1 MTQPTPTSTPHPIQQ
16 YWQLLA
22 RYLRPQRGRV
32 AVMTV
37 ALLGG
42 ITLQLIH
49 PQVLARFID
58 VAVADATADA
68 LLNLAL
74 MYIGVALGE
83 QVLRV
88 VSVYAA
94 SSVGW
99 TATNALRADLAA
111 HCMSLDLAF
120 HKTRTPG
127 ELIERV
133 DGDVTTLS
141 RFFSQFIIIILG
153 NGLLLVGVVIALFF
167 VHPLAG
173 VGGLVFTVAAL
184 LLMLRLRNIAVPYF
198 RDYRQQAADF
208 YGFAGEQLT
217 GREDINA
224 NGAHGFFLRR
234 LFEINQAWM
243 LVYHKARLASTTL
256 WASTD
261 ATFALGSVLALT
273 IGALLFQ
280 GDLISIGMV
289 FLIFNY
295 FSQLARPI
303 TQIREEIELFQ
314 QADASIQRIRELLDT
329 ESRLDAGGETRIPD
343 GAFALVFDKVSFH
356 YDDPDSDEE
365 RDWALRDIDF
375 ELPAGETLGLLGRT
389 GSGKSTT
396 ARLLLRLYDPQRGE
410 IRLNNVPLRESPLT
424 DLRQRVGLVTQD
436 VQIFEA
442 SVRDN
447 ITFFDDRIPD
457 RQVIEAFAL
466 LGLTSWFETLPNGLD
481 TPLGSDGRGLSAGEA
496 QLVAFARVFLKQP
509 GLIILDEA
517 SSRLDPLTERLI
529 EQAVDRLLEGRTG
542 IIIAHRLATVQR
554 TDRIMVLENGHVV
567 EYGKRAELAQ
577 TPDSRFSALL
587 RAGQMDLLA

>member
-1 MTQPTPTSTPHPIQQ
+1 MTTPIHR

-22 RYLRPQRGRV
+22 HYLRPQRARV
-32 AVMTV
+32 VVMAVT
-37 ALLGG
+37 LLGS
-42 ITLQLIH
+42 IALQLVH
-49 PQVLARFID
+49 PQILARFID
-58 VAVADATADA
+58 TAVADSTADV

-74 MYIGVALGE
+74 LYIGIVLVE
-83 QVLRV
+83 QVVRV

-94 SSVGW
+94 STIGW
-99 TATNALRADLAA
+99 TSTNALRADLAA
-111 HCMSLDLAF
+111 HCMNLDLGF
-120 HKTRTPG
+120 HKARTPG

-133 DGDVTTLS
+133 DGDVTKLS
-141 RFFSQFIIIILG
+141 RFFSQFVIVILG
-153 NGLLLVGVVIALFF
+153 NGLLLIGVVVALFF

-173 VGGLVFTVAAL
+173 VGGLLFTVAAL
-184 LLMLRLRNIAVPYF
+184 LLMLRLRNIAVPYY
-198 RDYRQQAADF
+198 REYRQQAADF
-208 YGFAGEQLT
+208 YGFAGEQIT

-224 NGAHGFFLRR
+224 NGARDFFLRR
-234 LFEINQAWM
+234 LFEINQTWM

-261 ATFALGSVLALT
+261 ATFALGSVLALA

-280 GDLISIGMV
+280 RDLITIGMV

-303 TQIREEIELFQ
+303 NQIREEIELFQ
-314 QADASIQRIRELLDT
+314 QADASILRIRELLDT
-329 ESRLDAGGETRIPD
+329 QSRLDAGGERQIPD
-343 GAFALVFDKVSFH
+343 GAFTVQFQNVSFH
-356 YDDPDSDEE
+356 YNDPDADSDP
-365 RDWALRDIDF
+365 DWVLRDIDF
-375 ELPAGETLGLLGRT
+375 TLRAGETLGLLGRT

-396 ARLLLRLYDPQRGE
+396 ARLLLRLYDPQCGD
-410 IRLNNVPLRESPLT
+410 IRLNGVSLWETPLT

-447 ITFFDDRIPD
+447 VTFFDDRIPD
-457 RQVIEAFAL
+457 EQVIETFEL
-466 LGLTSWFETLPNGLD
+466 LGLQSWFETLSNGLD
-481 TPLGSDGRGLSAGEA
+481 TPLGADGRGLSAGEA

-509 GLIILDEA
+509 GLVILDEA

-529 EQAVDRLLEGRTG
+529 ERAVDRLLHGRTG

-554 TDRIMVLENGHVV
+554 TDHIMVLENGRIV
-567 EYGKRAELAQ
+567 EHGERAALAQ
-577 TPDSRFSALL
+577 TPDSRFAELL